1 MDGDGSMAMDD
12 ERSASRPESANQK
25 LRQSTGAVPRAGSAS
40 ALRKSQ
46 NQEAANQDKID
57 KARILELN
65 VSVYRNLTKS

>member
-1 MDGDGSMAMDD
+1 MDD

-25 LRQSTGAVPRAGSAS
+25 IRQSSSGAVPRAGSAT

-65 VSVYRNLTKS
+65 VSKIGNLVRS